1 MELKD
6 EDLHK
11 KERLLSAKEEE
22 MRDLQDFIDQEKMF
36 KEDSFMAKQV
46 GAILTIGPIFLVYNN
61 IRALLV
67 FVIILF
73 TIFQFL
79 LPNFSSGRIW
89 LMI

>member
-11 KERLLSAKEEE
+11 KEGLLSAKEEE
-22 MRDLQDFIDQEKMF
+22 MRDLQDFTDQEKMF

-46 GAILTIGPIFLVYNN
+46 GAILTIGPMFLVFYNN
-61 IRALLV
+61 TRALLV

-79 LPNFSSGRIW
+79 
-89 LMI
+89 